1 MLLASF
7 FVLNRYVSTPPFTQ
21 RAIYTPT
28 RTDAVNQH
36 TIYPYVHSFSNLPN
50 NAAMLR
56 PITIPDVMPS
66 SLPQGSNFSLVAGE
80 CVAVGV
86 LRPPLTYVMEVT
98 SRRST
103 APPMTTATSR
113 RADNGM
119 PS

>member
-7 FVLNRYVSTPPFTQ
+7 FVLNRYASTSPLTQ
-21 RAIYTPT
+21 HATHTPA

-50 NAAMLR
+50 NTAMLR

-80 CVAVGV
+80 
-86 LRPPLTYVMEVT
+86 
-98 SRRST
+98 
-103 APPMTTATSR
+103 
-113 RADNGM
+113 
-119 PS
+119 